1 MSSGY
6 STDTSL
12 SKSDPNNVDPNNVDS
27 NNVFVDP
34 ESKNFCD
41 ESRRDKFYEQ

>member
-6 STDTSL
+6 STETGL
-12 SKSDPNNVDPNNVDS
+12 SKSDPNCVDP

-34 ESKNFCD
+34 ESMNFCG